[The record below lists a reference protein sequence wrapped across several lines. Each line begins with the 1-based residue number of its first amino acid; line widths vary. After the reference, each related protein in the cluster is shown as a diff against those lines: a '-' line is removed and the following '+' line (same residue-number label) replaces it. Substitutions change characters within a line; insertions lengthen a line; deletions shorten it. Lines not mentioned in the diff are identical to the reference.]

1 MKKVIK
7 ILFLVPVIYLIGI
20 PFFLSDIIRS
30 TPCSEIKIEI
40 EDSSDYHF
48 VTKRNLL
55 GLVNSGGGRILGRP
69 LKEVQVSNIEK
80 KVKELRELKEAEVYT
95 DITGTLHVFADQR
108 NAIIRIMPGE
118 GGDFFMDD
126 EGVLIRRRNLYSPR
140 VHIAGGNITVSQ
152 AMLNGMSVLDTSIKK
167 SVLKDIYHI
176 ETYISGDDFWSAQI
190 DQIFVDGAGEID
202 LVPRVGNHIIHLG
215 TAEDLE
221 GKLRSLEAFYD
232 NVLPAVG
239 WNKYSYINL
248 EYRDQIVCK
257 RR

>member
-1 MKKVIK
+1 MKKVVK

-20 PFFLSDIIRS
+20 PFFLSEKIRS
-30 TPCSEIKIEI
+30 TLCSEIKIEI

-55 GLVNSGGGRILGRP
+55 GLVNPEGTRILGKP
-69 LKEVQVSNIEK
+69 LKEVTVSSIEDEI
-80 KVKELRELKEAEVYT
+80 KELRELKEAEVYT
-95 DITGTLHVFADQR
+95 DITGTLHVLADQR
-108 NAIIRIMPGE
+108 NAIIRIMPLD

-140 VHIAGGNITVSQ
+140 VHIAGGNITVSR

-176 ETYISGDDFWSAQI
+176 EKYISGDDFWSAQI
-190 DQIFVDGAGEID
+190 DQIFVDGDGEID
-202 LVPRVGNHIIHLG
+202 FIPRVGNHVIHLG
-215 TAEDLE
+215 TAENLE
-221 GKLRSLEAFYD
+221 GKLNGLEAFYD
-232 NVLPAVG
+232 NVLPVVG